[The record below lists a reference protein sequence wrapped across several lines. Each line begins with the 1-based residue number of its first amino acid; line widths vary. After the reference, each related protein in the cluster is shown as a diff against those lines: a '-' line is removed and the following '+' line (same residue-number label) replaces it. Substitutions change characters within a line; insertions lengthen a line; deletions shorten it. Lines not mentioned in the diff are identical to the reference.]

1 MAALRSTVRDLKRSN
16 RERLLRQLY
25 FDAPISRLDL
35 SQRLGLSPATVTHA
49 VAEFLQDGLIVESG
63 VEESEGGRPRT
74 LLRINA
80 DYGYL
85 IGVDVGETD
94 IQLEIFDLTLRKLE
108 LIRHPVGSSAA
119 LPEHVVQQI
128 SDGIAE
134 LIERAGIK
142 PEQLLGIGVG
152 MPGIVDVSSGVSVF
166 APNWGWRQI
175 PFLDLLAAQVSAPI
189 YLDNGAKAMSQA
201 EQWFG
206 AGQGIEDMAVLLIG
220 TGVGSSI
227 IVDGRLH
234 RGATNSSGE
243 WGHTSIEARGRM
255 CRCGSRGCL
264 EAYIGAPGIIQRLRE
279 HAPESPLLR
288 HEQQTAIIADLFHA
302 AQAGDAAAQQVLG
315 ETIEYLG
322 IGIANLINLLNP
334 QRILLGGWVGMHF
347 DPPLLAR
354 VSEIVAQYTLMQPF
368 RAAQIGVCQLGQEAV
383 CMGAATLALDT
394 FLTSA
399 GQGLRSGAQAT
410 LARGAAATTRR
421 TAPAA

>member
-1 MAALRSTVRDLKRSN
+1 MAAPRSTVRDLRRSN
-16 RERLLRQLY
+16 RERMLRQLY
-25 FDAPISRLDL
+25 FNAPISRLDL

-49 VAEFLQDGLIVESG
+49 VAEFLSDGLIVESG

-94 IQLEIFDLTLRKLE
+94 IQLEIFDLTLRKLQ
-108 LIRHPVGSSAA
+108 LIRRPVSSGPT
-119 LPEHVVQQI
+119 LPEQVVQQI
-128 SDGIAE
+128 TEGVAE
-134 LIERAGIK
+134 LIAHAGIE
-142 PEQLLGIGVG
+142 PSQLLGIGVG

-175 PFLDLLAAQVSAPI
+175 PFLELLSAHVAAPI

-206 AGQGIEDMAVLLIG
+206 AGQGVDDLAVLLIG

-227 IVDGRLH
+227 IIDGRLH

-243 WGHTSIEARGRM
+243 WGHTSIEARGRL

-279 HAPESPLLR
+279 QAPESPLLE
-288 HEQQTAIIADLFHA
+288 HEQQTAIIAEIFRA
-302 AQAGDAAAQQVLG
+302 AQAGDTAAQQVLH

-322 IGIANLINLLNP
+322 VGIANLINLLNP

-347 DPPLLAR
+347 DPALLAR
-354 VSEIVAQYTLMQPF
+354 VSEVAARYTLMQPF
-368 RAAQIGVCQLGQEAV
+368 QAARIAACQLGQEAV
-383 CMGAATLALDT
+383 CMGAATLVLDA

-399 GQGLRSGAQAT
+399 GHGLRGGAYPAARESEAT
-410 LARGAAATTRR
+410 GRSA
-421 TAPAA
+421 APAT